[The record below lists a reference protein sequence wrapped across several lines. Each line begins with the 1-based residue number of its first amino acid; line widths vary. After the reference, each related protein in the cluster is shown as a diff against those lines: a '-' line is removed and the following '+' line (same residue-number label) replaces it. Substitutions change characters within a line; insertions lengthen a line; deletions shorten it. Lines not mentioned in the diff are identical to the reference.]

1 MRSDVAWMAVGATAG
16 AYEAAL
22 RYVRER
28 QQFGRP
34 LAGFQ
39 LIQEKLAIMLGN
51 LTSSLGL
58 MVQLTEQEEQ
68 GIYKDEN
75 SALAKMMT
83 SLRLRETVALAREV
97 CGGNGIT
104 LDTDVARYH
113 ADAEAVYSYEGTHE
127 INALIVGRAV
137 TGVSAFV

>member
-1 MRSDVAWMAVGATAG
+1 
-16 AYEAAL
+16 
-22 RYVRER
+22 
-28 QQFGRP
+28 
-34 LAGFQ
+34 
-39 LIQEKLAIMLGN
+39 MLGN

-104 LDTDVARYH
+104 LDTDVARFH